1 MSYFIGKHQWGGG
14 DLEITPTPS
23 PLSTKIRIDNH
34 GYKKHLTQF
43 WNILLQLSWNQ
54 MLNFNTYNCNYEINK
69 YLVIYIYI

>member
-43 WNILLQLSWNQ
+43 
-54 MLNFNTYNCNYEINK
+54 
-69 YLVIYIYI
+69 